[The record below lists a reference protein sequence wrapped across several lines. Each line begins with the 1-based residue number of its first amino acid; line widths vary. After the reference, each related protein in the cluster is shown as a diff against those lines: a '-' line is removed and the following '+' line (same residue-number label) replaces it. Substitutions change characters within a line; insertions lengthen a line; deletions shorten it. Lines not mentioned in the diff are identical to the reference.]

1 MESPPRCSIVIPVYG
16 KSHLTHTCVTS
27 VLKQVTPFGVQI
39 IVVDDASPDDTLQM
53 LEGFG
58 DRIEVVR
65 RAKNG
70 GYATACNAGLAIA
83 RGDYVVFLNNDT
95 ESKHQWLATL
105 VAYAD
110 AHPKAG
116 VVGCRLLL
124 PNGTI
129 QHAGI
134 AVEGNGRFI
143 HIYIGVPGNAP
154 FVSRS
159 RVMQAVTGAVS
170 LSPRPLLERIG
181 GYDDLY
187 MNNLEDVDMCFAVRD
202 LGYEVHYCADAI
214 LTHHE
219 SMTRREAPSTADE
232 TWRRFERKWGGSY
245 QPDMLSLLEQDGLV
259 HGAYCLPGKIH
270 LEYNDRWIRARPKR
284 PSGNIQ

>member
-16 KSHLTHTCVTS
+16 KSHLTYTCVTS
-27 VLKQVTPFGVQI
+27 VLNQVTPFGVQI

-53 LEGFG
+53 LAGFG

-65 RAKNG
+65 REKNG

-95 ESKHQWLATL
+95 ESEHQWLATL

-129 QHAGI
+129 QHAGV
-134 AVEGNGRFI
+134 AVAGHGLFI
-143 HIYIGVPGNAP
+143 HIYYGFPGNAP

-219 SMTRREAPSTADE
+219 SMTRRDGPSTEDE
-232 TWRRFERKWGGSY
+232 TGRRFERKWGGSY

-259 HGAYCLPGKIH
+259 HGAFGLPGVIN
-270 LEYNDRWIRARPKR
+270 LEYSDRWIRVRPKR
-284 PSGNIQ
+284 RAGSSR